1 LELDARQENAPGKIQ
16 DAQLSLLASPLAAK
30 KELRL
35 FTKRISVLELNIM
48 SVKSPAASQLDLSQT
63 GNHGESVFTTVL
75 TKTVLVNRSDV
86 SQLGSIQ
93 TQNKFVLLKIMR
105 SDPVAQQK
113 NLIILLSPG
122 ASVPPPLNVSRLN
135 EHTIFV
141 LVMITLSLVLATS
154 DGLTTQ
160 CGLSA
165 SQSPSHMTDNIFVLV
180 LDLDHERTF
189 VDVCQTNSNQF
200 HAVLRLNWLLKLT

>member
-1 LELDARQENAPGKIQ
+1 MKQENAPEKIQ

-35 FTKRISVLELNIM
+35 FTKRIFVLELNTT
-48 SVKSPAASQLDLSQT
+48 SVKSHAASQLDLSQT
-63 GNHGESVFTTVL
+63 GKHGESVFTIVL
-75 TKTVLVNRSDV
+75 TKTAQVNRSDV
-86 SQLGSIQ
+86 SQLGLIR

-122 ASVPPPLNVSRLN
+122 ASVPPPPNVSRLN

-189 VDVCQTNSNQF
+189 VDVCQTNLNQF

>member
-1 LELDARQENAPGKIQ
+1 LELDVKQENAPEKIQ

-35 FTKRISVLELNIM
+35 FTKKIFVLELNIT
-48 SVKSPAASQLDLSQT
+48 SVKSHAVSQLDLSLT
-63 GNHGESVFTTVL
+63 GKPGASVFTTVL
-75 TKTVLVNRSDV
+75 TKTAQVNRSDV

-93 TQNKFVLLKIMR
+93 TQNKFVQLKIMR

-122 ASVPPPLNVSRLN
+122 ASVPPPLNVFRLN

-165 SQSPSHMTDNIFVLV
+165 SQSASHMIDNIFALV
-180 LDLDHERTF
+180 LDLDHERTS
-189 VDVCQTNSNQF
+189 VDVCQTNSNPF
-200 HAVLRLNWLLKLT
+200 HVVSRLNWLLKLI